1 MLVFGYGYKGKA
13 DFARSIF
20 LVLTGLLLDTN
31 ALVGFFPV
39 FLFFFFPFP
48 YFIVMQLQL
57 KGRWRE
63 HALTYAKIYL
73 GVSHSCCC

>member
-20 LVLTGLLLDTN
+20 LVLIGLLLDTN

-39 FLFFFFPFP
+39 FLFFFSFPVF
-48 YFIVMQLQL
+48 
-57 KGRWRE
+57 
-63 HALTYAKIYL
+63 HSYAVAAE
-73 GVSHSCCC
+73 G